1 MQIKTFWCLLALLI
15 LPTLI
20 VAQDSEDKKKKVKAI
35 YFHWGYNR
43 SAYTNADIKIK
54 GDNENIIIRNA
65 VAKDD
70 PSPFDAN
77 VYLNPLKFTIPQF
90 DFRVGVELQD
100 GYYLS
105 FGWDHMKYVLQP
117 GNYFVEGEITEPNA
131 KPEYIRTYNDTVF
144 IDDDF
149 LHLEHTDGLNY
160 IHFSLDK
167 VVYKK
172 SFFKNK
178 FTFEL
183 PLEFGFGLSTPWTDS
198 EFVGRVYRNPS
209 IRLAG
214 LATNV
219 GVKPRLYLYKELLF
233 FQSNLRAGYVN
244 MWNVKIH
251 DEVRA
256 KQNFG
261 YVERAFVFG
270 MKFNLK
276 N

>member
-1 MQIKTFWCLLALLI
+1 MHIKHVFALLTLLIIPSI
-15 LPTLI
+15 LS
-20 VAQDSEDKKKKVKAI
+20 AQKSEEKNKKVKAI

-43 SAYTNADIKIK
+43 SAYTNADITIK
-54 GDNENIIIRNA
+54 GDNENIIIRDA
-65 VAKDD
+65 VGKDD
-70 PSPFDAN
+70 PSPFDAS

-90 DFRVGVELQD
+90 DFRVGVELENN
-100 GYYLS
+100 YYLS

-117 GNYFVEGEITEPNA
+117 GNYFVEGEITEPTA
-131 KPEYIRTYNDTVF
+131 DSEYIRTYNDTIF
-144 IDDDF
+144 INDNF

-160 IHFSLDK
+160 IHFSIDK

-172 SFFKNK
+172 PFWKNR

-183 PLEFGFGLSTPWTDS
+183 PLEFGFGVSAPWTDS
-198 EFVGRVYRNPS
+198 EFVGRVFRNPS

-214 LATNV
+214 VATNI

-244 MWNVKIH
+244 MWNIKIH
-251 DEVRA
+251 DELRA
-256 KQNFG
+256 KQNFA

>member
-1 MQIKTFWCLLALLI
+1 MKLKLVIAVLVFLTTPFFMN
-15 LPTLI
+15 
-20 VAQDSEDKKKKVKAI
+20 AQETEKKDKKIKAV

-43 SAYTNADIKIK
+43 SAYTKADIKIK
-54 GDNENIIIRNA
+54 GDNEDIIIRDA
-65 VAKDD
+65 YAKDS
-70 PSPFDAN
+70 PSPFDAS

-90 DFRVGVELQD
+90 DFRVGAELQN
-100 GYYLS
+100 GYYVS

-117 GNYFVEGEITEPNA
+117 GNYFVEGEITEPTA
-131 KPEYIRTYNDTVF
+131 TPKYIRSYNDTIF
-144 IDDDF
+144 IDDNF

-160 IHFSLDK
+160 IHFSIDK
-167 VVYKK
+167 VIYKK
-172 SFFKNK
+172 AFWKERLI
-178 FTFEL
+178 FEL
-183 PLEFGFGLSTPWTDS
+183 PIEYGFGISTPWTDS
-198 EFVGRVYRNPS
+198 EFVGRFYRNPS

-214 LATNV
+214 VATNI
-219 GVKPRLYLYKELLF
+219 GIKPRLYLYKELLF
-233 FQSNLRAGYVN
+233 FQTNLRAGYVN

-276 N
+276 D

>member
-1 MQIKTFWCLLALLI
+1 MKFNLLI
-15 LPTLI
+15 AFIIALSSTFFLNG
-20 VAQDSEDKKKKVKAI
+20 QTNEKKNKKIKAV

-43 SAYTNADIKIK
+43 SAYTKADIKIK
-54 GDNENIIIRNA
+54 GDNEDLIIRKA
-65 VAKDD
+65 YAKDD
-70 PSPFDAN
+70 PSPFDAK

-90 DFRVGVELQD
+90 DIRVGVELD
-100 GYYLS
+100 KGYYVS

-117 GNYFVEGEITEPNA
+117 GNYFLEGEISEPTAPSNVR
-131 KPEYIRTYNDTVF
+131 RTYNDTVF
-144 IDDDF
+144 VDDRF

-160 IHFSLDK
+160 IHFSVDK

-172 SFFKNK
+172 AFWKERL
-178 FTFEL
+178 TFEL
-183 PLEFGFGLSTPWTDS
+183 PLEFGFGVCAPWTDS
-198 EFVGRVYRNPS
+198 EFVGRFYRNPS

-214 LATNV
+214 LATNI
-219 GVKPRLYLYKELLF
+219 GVKPRLYFYKELLF
-233 FQSNLRAGYVN
+233 FQSNLRAGYIN

-276 N
+276 D